1 MESTALWLLILMLRK
16 CNIRIIVYAYMHLL
30 IFFSLLKNYC
40 NFDDENCHF
49 FEKKMRQIV
58 HPSKKKMREEMEMKS
73 HDQYI

>member
-1 MESTALWLLILMLRK
+1 
-16 CNIRIIVYAYMHLL
+16 MHLL